1 MAAHRRLDRRCGH
14 LPQAFRN
21 RLASLREQTE
31 AAEARFQG
39 LEARIKEVEAQIE
52 ACIKQREAQIK
63 ERERFFRSS
72 LRKSKAN
79 SRKQRLKQMAHS
91 VFGVPRKR
99 SFLQPRLRTSVE
111 IRPQD
116 KTAKW

>member
-1 MAAHRRLDRRCGH
+1 
-14 LPQAFRN
+14 
-21 RLASLREQTE
+21 LASLREQTE
-31 AAEARFQG
+31 AAEAEFQG
-39 LEARIKEVEAQIE
+39 LEARIKEIEAQIE
-52 ACIKQREAQIK
+52 ARIK
-63 ERERFFRSS
+63 ERERLFRSS